1 MMADVQP
8 AVRMTY
14 IGGPTLMIE
23 FGGLKLLT
31 DPTFDSAGSEYTNG
45 LVTLVKTDGPA
56 LNAASLGKIDLVL
69 LSHDHH
75 YDNLDQAG
83 RNVLTQAGQVLTT
96 VEGARRLRGNSVGLA
111 NWEERDI
118 PSA

>member
-1 MMADVQP
+1 MKSTAPLLAESSMMAHVQP

-23 FGGLKLLT
+23 FRGLKLLT
-31 DPTFDSAGSEYTNG
+31 DPTFDSAGSEYSNG
-45 LVTLVKTDGPA
+45 FVTLEKTDGPA
-56 LNAASLGKIDLVL
+56 LKAALSKIDLVL

-83 RNVLTQAGQVLTT
+83 RNVLTQPG
-96 VEGARRLRGNSVGLA
+96 RY
-111 NWEERDI
+111 
-118 PSA
+118 